1 MQVLHTI
8 GKIMSE
14 EKKIKTSKGKWHGG
28 KGSIQKPTDQDKY
41 SENYDKIFNKKK
53 KLSKREEV
61 LMDPLAASQRSDK
74 EKKEEKY
81 KEEGPKYEGPWGKD
95 LGLK

>member
-41 SENYDKIFNKKK
+41 AENYDKIFNSGKKK
-53 KLSKREEV
+53 RLSKRERV
-61 LMDPLAASQRSDK
+61 LMDPQLYKNEKDK
-74 EKKEEKY
+74 K
-81 KEEGPKYEGPWGKD
+81 
-95 LGLK
+95 

>member
-1 MQVLHTI
+1 
-8 GKIMSE
+8 MS
-14 EKKIKTSKGKWHGG
+14 KDKDKSNKGQWHGG

-41 SENYDKIFNKKK
+41 AENYDKIFNSGKKK
-53 KLSKREEV
+53 RLSKRERV
-61 LMDPLAASQRSDK
+61 LMDPLGASQKSDK
-74 EKKEEKY
+74 KKQEKKY